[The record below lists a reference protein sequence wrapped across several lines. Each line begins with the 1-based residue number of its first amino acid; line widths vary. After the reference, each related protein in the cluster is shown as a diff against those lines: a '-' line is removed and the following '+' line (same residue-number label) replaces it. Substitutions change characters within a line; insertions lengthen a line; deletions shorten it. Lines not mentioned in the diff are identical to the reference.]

1 MWFSA
6 LSGLSGQD
14 TNLSSIKI
22 AVRLFFCLARTVRLL
37 GERLP
42 GYYLHSRIFSALP
55 CDTVSKQ
62 HIIQLH
68 PALFLKS
75 ALLMRLLL
83 HLSISIL
90 TSCLNTLPGAFLRY
104 YSLQCPMVR
113 HPKHSH
119 HRLSGKHADVMKVWV
134 RDKPVRR
141 QTAVAPP
148 QAIALW
154 LLVTIV
160 PLRSQALTSGD
171 NGHGGKEE
179 REPASM
185 RMHKYVHPNTHKHIR
200 ETNKLGCIQN

>member
-1 MWFSA
+1 
-6 LSGLSGQD
+6 
-14 TNLSSIKI
+14 
-22 AVRLFFCLARTVRLL
+22 
-37 GERLP
+37 
-42 GYYLHSRIFSALP
+42 
-55 CDTVSKQ
+55 
-62 HIIQLH
+62 
-68 PALFLKS
+68 
-75 ALLMRLLL
+75 
-83 HLSISIL
+83 
-90 TSCLNTLPGAFLRY
+90 
-104 YSLQCPMVR
+104 MVR